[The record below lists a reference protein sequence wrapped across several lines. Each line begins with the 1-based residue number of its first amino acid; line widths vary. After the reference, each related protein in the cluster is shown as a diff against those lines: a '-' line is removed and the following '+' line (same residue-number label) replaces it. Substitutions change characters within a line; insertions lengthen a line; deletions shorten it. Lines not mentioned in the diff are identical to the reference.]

1 VKVKDTLS
9 DIGKSIGKSA
19 ETAMKKS
26 GELLSISKLMLAIS
40 SEESNI
46 KDIYSK
52 IGEKIYKRHEK
63 GKLEHKEYED
73 REFEDYFKDIEKCK
87 KEIRELKR
95 EVDKVKNI
103 KLCSICGSEIK
114 KGAKFCPECG
124 GKQ

>member
-1 VKVKDTLS
+1 MKVKDTLS

-26 GELLSISKLMLAIS
+26 GEFLSISKLMLAIS

-46 KDIYSK
+46 KDIYAK
-52 IGEKIYKRHEK
+52 IGEKIYKRHER
-63 GKLEHKEYED
+63 GKFED
-73 REFEDYFKDIEKCK
+73 KEFEEYFKDIERCK

-95 EVDKVKNI
+95 EIDKVKNI
-103 KLCSICGSEIK
+103 KLCNICGCEMK